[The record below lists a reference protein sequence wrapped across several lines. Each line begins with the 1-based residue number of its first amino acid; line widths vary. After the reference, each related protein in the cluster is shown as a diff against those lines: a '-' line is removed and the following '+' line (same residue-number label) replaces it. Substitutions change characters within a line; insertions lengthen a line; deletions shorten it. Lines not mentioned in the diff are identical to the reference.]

1 MEIGNPG
8 VVDWGRS
15 AACNRGSE
23 LGNSIMDMRPIAETG
38 IWIATLTMGLRGL
51 GLLVQPELVHPL
63 GSTEPMNP
71 MSTATLGAAWL
82 ALAVMFAFAAMKET
96 TEGYL
101 PAAIALAILVVVRAY
116 LMFVTGTVLVNTS
129 TIITL
134 VLAAVITLV
143 LFGATMQAETKAKQ

>member
-1 MEIGNPG
+1 
-8 VVDWGRS
+8 
-15 AACNRGSE
+15 
-23 LGNSIMDMRPIAETG
+23 MDLRPIAETG

-51 GLLVQPELVHPL
+51 GLLLRPEFVHPL

-101 PAAIALAILVVVRAY
+101 QAAIALAILVLVRAY
-116 LMFVTGTVLVNTS
+116 LMFVTGTVLINTS
-129 TIITL
+129 TIVSL
-134 VLAAVITLV
+134 VLASIIALV
-143 LFGATMQAETKAKQ
+143 LFGATMQADAEARQ

>member
-1 MEIGNPG
+1 METGNPG

-116 LMFVTGTVLVNTS
+116 LIVTGTVLVNTS
-129 TIITL
+129 TMITL
-134 VLAAVITLV
+134 ALAVVITLL